1 MDLGLTIEPHDML
14 VVTLRDGADETTVSV
29 HPRRPAFNHCG
40 ARSMRRLRRRT
51 ANVSGPARP
60 AASTG
65 GSSSATP
72 RTLEVIV
79 MWTRGGAALWEH
91 VFRATD
97 AAGWVS
103 DRLMQ
108 EIDRLARRA

>member
-29 HPRRPAFNHCG
+29 HPAQAG
-40 ARSMRRLRRRT
+40 IQSLRR
-51 ANVSGPARP
+51 ALD
-60 AASTG
+60 AAVAEAYGECFWPGAPG
-65 GSSSATP
+65 GQYWWIFKRSAE
-72 RTLEVIV
+72 TLEVIV

-103 DRLMQ
+103 DRLAQ